1 MGVSVQ
7 IKRGSGKPASLKDG
21 ELAFDK
27 DSEILYIGKNN
38 EIVSIKNI
46 DVIIFVDFKKV
57 DGKYEYDSNKYMS
70 LDINDDLFEK
80 IKKYIDKEKNV
91 KLKINYNNT
100 EYIIPFNK
108 KISESNLDSY
118 YFNYYC
124 GNYAFIDCYVNSLYS
139 KFKYIDIME
148 EIGIY
153 I

>member
-7 IKRGSGKPASLKDG
+7 IKRGSEKPASLKDG

-46 DVIIFVDFKKV
+46 DVIIFVDFKKI

-70 LDINDDLFEK
+70 LDINYELFEK
-80 IKKYIDKEKNV
+80 IEKYISEEKNV

-108 KISESNLDSY
+108 KISELNLDSY

-124 GNYAFIDCYVNSLYS
+124 GNYSFIDCYVSKLYS